1 MLQSSQPTP
10 NRTSGILLRGVTAEK
25 GAQNVC
31 FSAQEHF
38 TWLSVYGQAYVCDT
52 VVGGII
58 FKKKIGLVDDKL
70 WRAETGFVFSPPSR
84 TNEERN

>member
-1 MLQSSQPTP
+1 MSVSPHKSTSPGFRCTARLMFVTQS
-10 NRTSGILLRGVTAEK
+10 LAE
-25 GAQNVC
+25 
-31 FSAQEHF
+31 S
-38 TWLSVYGQAYVCDT
+38 
-52 VVGGII
+52 